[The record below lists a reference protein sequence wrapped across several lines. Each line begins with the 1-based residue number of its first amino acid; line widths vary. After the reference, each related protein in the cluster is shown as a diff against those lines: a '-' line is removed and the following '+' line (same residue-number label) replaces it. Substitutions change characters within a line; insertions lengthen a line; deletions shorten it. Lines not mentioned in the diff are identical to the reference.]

1 MRNAT
6 AVQKRQ
12 NIVRGHS
19 APTARGG
26 VRTQWGGGAVAARG
40 SRANDA
46 GPGRSLQLRTA
57 FRPQRK
63 PFRLQSFTDKPAG
76 WSIIITF
83 CTRDSVIF
91 APGVAESIAMRGT
104 IDSDSLVI
112 DCAFCD
118 MFALV

>member
-1 MRNAT
+1 MPPRYKNVKTLSADT
-6 AVQKRQ
+6 APPR
-12 NIVRGHS
+12 
-19 APTARGG
+19 RGG
-26 VRTQWGGGAVAARG
+26 VRTQWGGGVVTARG

-83 CTRDSVIF
+83 CTRDSVIS

-104 IDSDSLVI
+104 IHSDSLVI